1 MGHSSTQV
9 TMDNYGRKIP
19 GGNIAW
25 EYALDGK
32 TSLQQNAIPAQQSR
46 MLIVA
51 NTPQVIEENGAGEG
65 NRTPDLRFTKPLV
78 RGSIPFAG
86 PILFNNLRRIGHNQ
100 HPALLSRYCVL
111 LQTCFAIQSVL
122 PSDIPSRN
130 FAAVV
135 IHRHLSG
142 AVPHLFLS

>member
-65 NRTPDLRFTKPLV
+65 NRTPDLRFTKPLLYP
-78 RGSIPFAG
+78 SELQA
-86 PILFNNLRRIGHNQ
+86 LNNLQELRSKIS
-100 HPALLSRYCVL
+100 PK
-111 LQTCFAIQSVL
+111 L
-122 PSDIPSRN
+122 PP
-130 FAAVV
+130 F
-135 IHRHLSG
+135 
-142 AVPHLFLS
+142 F